1 MIYLS
6 TTYKVEDFK
15 KWYKAFGENEPKR
28 MQAGL
33 RVENIFREF
42 ENSNQ
47 VKVLMSIESM
57 VAAND
62 YVEFMTSPEYIEKLS
77 IISPVEIKFW
87 DVFY

>member
-6 TTYKVEDFK
+6 ASYKVNDFK
-15 KWYKAFGENEPKR
+15 KWYKAFGENEAKR

-42 ENSNQ
+42 DDPNQ
-47 VKVLMSIESM
+47 IKILMSIESL
-57 VAAND
+57 VSANE
-62 YVEFMTSPEYIEKLS
+62 YIESVTTPEYLEKLS
-77 IISPVEIKFW
+77 IASPIDIKFW

>member
-6 TTYKVEDFK
+6 VTYKVEDFK
-15 KWYKAFGENEPKR
+15 KWYRAFSENEPKR

-42 ENSNQ
+42 ENINQ
-47 VKVLMSIESM
+47 IKVLMSVESL
-57 VAAND
+57 VTAN
-62 YVEFMTSPEYIEKLS
+62 EYIELVTTPEYLDKLS

>member
-1 MIYLS
+1 MIYIS

>member
-6 TTYKVEDFK
+6 ATYKVEDFK
-15 KWYKAFGENEPKR
+15 KWYLAFGENEQKR

-33 RVENIFREF
+33 RVENIFREY
-42 ENSNQ
+42 EDSNH

-57 VAAND
+57 VLANE
-62 YVEFMTSPEYIEKLS
+62 YVESVTTPEHLEKLS

>member
-6 TTYKVEDFK
+6 ATYKVADFK
-15 KWYKAFGENEPKR
+15 KWYKSFGENESLR

-42 ENSNQ
+42 DEPNQ
-47 VKVLMSIESM
+47 VNILMSIESM
-57 VAAND
+57 VTANE
-62 YVEFMTSPEYIEKLS
+62 YVESVTTPEYLEKLS